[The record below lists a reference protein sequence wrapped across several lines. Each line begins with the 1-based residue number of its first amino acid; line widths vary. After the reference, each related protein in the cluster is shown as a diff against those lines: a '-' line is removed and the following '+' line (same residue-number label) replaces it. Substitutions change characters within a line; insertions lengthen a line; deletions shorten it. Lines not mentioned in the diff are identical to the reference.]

1 MTWQNYVNADGS
13 LESLGLHAAKV
24 LRTFPVSRGRGNA
37 ESSCPASNI
46 KIIGLGGFGG
56 RLVTRLAFELRP
68 SLEKVKSEPSFIALD
83 SDKNSL
89 PSGDVPLVYSEVVNR
104 ADSVLQSVGRL
115 SAKSLVVLIAGIG
128 GATGTALILRA
139 AQQIKR
145 TGALTVVVV
154 SVDRSEPLPSDTLE
168 KQLAQLQED
177 SDVVFAIR
185 QTAPLQ
191 PLDADASVRE
201 RARLLLNAERWML
214 QCVTGLLHTA
224 ILPARTTLGVNEIRS
239 ILAGARWAGYGVAHG
254 RIGREAGEIG
264 QKAIERA
271 VASQE
276 GAGYGDLRSALIVIS
291 GPASQLRWSNVQAAR
306 NEIQSLLGQTVSC
319 LFGVQ
324 ATEHSGYSNVTI
336 QIWLAFS

>member
-1 MTWQNYVNADGS
+1 MTWQAYVKAAGT
-13 LESLGLHAAKV
+13 LESLGLCAIGV
-24 LRTFPVSRGRGNA
+24 LRTFPVSSKAKNA
-37 ESSCPASNI
+37 ESSCPATNI
-46 KIIGLGGFGG
+46 KIFGLGGFGSQ
-56 RLVTRLAFELRP
+56 LVTRLAFELRP
-68 SLEKVKSEPSFIALD
+68 SLEKVKSEPSFIAVD
-83 SDKNSL
+83 SDKDSL
-89 PSGDVPLVYSEVVNR
+89 PTGEVRFVHSEVANR
-104 ADSVLQSVGRL
+104 ANSVLQSVGRL

-128 GATGTALILRA
+128 GATGTALIQAA
-139 AQQIKR
+139 AQKIKR
-145 TGALTVVVV
+145 SGALTVVVV
-154 SVDRSEPLPSDTLE
+154 SVGRSEPLPSDTLE
-168 KQLAQLQED
+168 KQLAQLKED
-177 SDVVFAIR
+177 SDVVFAIQ

-191 PLDADASVRE
+191 PLDADAAVRE
-201 RARLLLNAERWML
+201 RAQLLLNAERWML
-214 QCVTGLLHTA
+214 QCVTGLLHAA

-239 ILAGARWAGYGVAHG
+239 ILAGARWAGYGVAQG
-254 RIGREAGEIG
+254 RIGLEAGKIG